1 MSLEEI
7 ANSLISEVKRKDT
20 ITVVGETPLIEVAE
34 TMREHRRGAVAVVD
48 EEGIQIGIFS
58 IRDMTSLDHG
68 NHDWHKTLVS
78 QAMTAKPVC
87 VDEGDTLAVALNL
100 MKEGSFRHLPQ
111 VDSDGCPTSILSIRD
126 ILAFVSEHFP
136 KEFLNLPP
144 DPAHEAKTPWGG

>member
-7 ANSLISEVKRKDT
+7 AKSLIREVRQREA
-20 ITVVGETPLIEVAE
+20 VSVGAATPLIEVIDA
-34 TMREHRRGAVAVVD
+34 MREHNRGAVAVVD
-48 EEGIQIGIFS
+48 DEGSLIGIFS
-58 IRDMTSLDHG
+58 IRDMTSLDHS

-87 VDEGDTLAVALNL
+87 VGEDDTLAVALNL

-126 ILAFVSEHFP
+126 ILGFVSEHFP

-144 DPAHEAKTPWGG
+144 DPGHEAKTPWGG